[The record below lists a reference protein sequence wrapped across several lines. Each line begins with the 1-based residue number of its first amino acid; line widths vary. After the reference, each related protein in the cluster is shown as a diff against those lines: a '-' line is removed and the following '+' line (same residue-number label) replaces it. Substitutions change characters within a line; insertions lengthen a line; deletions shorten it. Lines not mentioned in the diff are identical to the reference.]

1 MDKRDRKKLLR
12 QNGEK
17 STSFLERRDAM
28 RFPFGAGDLEAQALN
43 TAQETY
49 NMASRAQRV
58 L

>member
-1 MDKRDRKKLLR
+1 
-12 QNGEK
+12 
-17 STSFLERRDAM
+17 M

-49 NMASRAQRV
+49 NVASRAQRV